1 MRLVRSHAAP
11 VQDAIRHHWPRF
23 AAIAALVLAADLV
36 AKDVAVRALGLTS
49 HVLLTDRL
57 SLFVVYNTG
66 SAGSL
71 SVGPYTWQLNVMVT
85 LLAVGLIASVVRPMA
100 MVDGRATPAL
110 ACIAGG
116 ALGNLASLL
125 WGPDGVAD
133 FVAIRVYG
141 DTTVVANLA
150 DFALWGGAILLAPVA
165 LLLFRLT
172 RVERAMERT
181 MGARTVPYAT
191 SGASASRC

>member
-23 AAIAALVLAADLV
+23 AAIAALVLAADLL

-71 SVGPYTWQLNVMVT
+71 SVGPYTWQLNVLVT
-85 LLAVGLIASVVRPMA
+85 LLAVGMIAAVVTPMA
-100 MVDGRATPAL
+100 LVDGRATRAL
-110 ACIAGG
+110 ACITGG

-125 WGPDGVAD
+125 WGPEGVAD

-150 DFALWGGAILLAPVA
+150 DFALWGGAVMLAPVA
-165 LLLFRLT
+165 LLLLRLT
-172 RVERAMERT
+172 RIERVSAKR
-181 MGARTVPYAT
+181 A
-191 SGASASRC
+191 ASRIGMLARPRAY